1 MDKVITEK
9 RKMTQVWKDEEVVPV
24 TILKVDDKSVLE
36 NLEEGEVVDISGIS
50 KGKGFQGSVKR
61 HGFSK
66 GPKTHGQ
73 KHTLRATGS
82 IGDVDPQRVM
92 PGKKM
97 PGRMGNDR
105 VTVKNLTVVEIDKDN
120 SQVFIK
126 GAVPGHSGSEVEIRR
141 KQEEK

>member
-1 MDKVITEK
+1 MDKIITEK
-9 RKMTQVWKDEEVVPV
+9 RKMTQVWKEEEVVPV
-24 TILKVDDKSVLE
+24 TVLKIDDKSSLDH
-36 NLEEGEVVDISGIS
+36 LEEGEVIDVSGIS
-50 KGKGFQGSVKR
+50 KGKGFQGSIKR

-97 PGRMGNDR
+97 PGRTGNER
-105 VTVKNLTVVEIDKDN
+105 VTVKNLEVVEIHKDDN
-120 SQVFIK
+120 EVYIK
-126 GAVPGHSGSEVEIRR
+126 GAVPGHSGSEVEIR
-141 KQEEK
+141 KKNK